1 VPAAQKL
8 HTIEPHVAPHITSF
22 VHVVCAFAT
31 PLQPSNPTTLTANAR
46 AIALHFNFMGISLGK
61 KVFRRRTLP
70 LGASRAATLA
80 IKITRGRHTS
90 HRDSQIIGKASQ
102 T

>member
-1 VPAAQKL
+1 MPVAQKL
-8 HTIEPHVAPHITSF
+8 HTIPPHVMLQSVSF
-22 VHVVCAFAT
+22 RHVAARAT

-46 AIALHFNFMGISLGK
+46 AIALHFNFMVISLGK
-61 KVFRRRTLP
+61 KVFRGRTLP